1 MTAPSEA
8 VAKLLRDQAG
18 WCRRL
23 ESPLYA
29 GLLERAADD
38 ALAGGPV
45 LHALRDE
52 PDLRQDADGAMALRF
67 MAAVHRLV
75 LQGRA
80 SELAA
85 FYPSV
90 GGKPGSGDEA
100 WNAFRTTVEEHA
112 RELPDSVR
120 RPCQTNE
127 TLDRQRGEPTAAEA
141 GGTHRH
147 CAGMY
152 LPLELNTPAL
162 VGGFL
167 MVARD
172 TGMPLRILEV
182 GASAGLNLRWDRFFY
197 RAEEGSWGDPASP
210 VRLDDVYDADSAPP
224 FEVQASVADRA
235 GCDLDPIDA
244 TSEEGR
250 LALRSSVWADQV
262 RRFRILDGALEVARE
277 VPATVDRAD
286 GGEWLPGRLA
296 EPVEDVATVVFHSVA
311 MYHASPEAR
320 TRILL
325 ALQEAGVRATERTPL
340 AWLRM
345 EGGYSYALLRPTPH
359 DRSPYERRRS
369 SAVRRALTSA
379 ALPGSYAPIAGK
391 VTETFGVT
399 PGPEAVSAW
408 RRNLRPRGP

>member
-1 MTAPSEA
+1 MRPPSEA

-52 PDLRQDADGAMALRF
+52 PDQRQDADGAMALRF

-127 TLDRQRGEPTAAEA
+127 A
-141 GGTHRH
+141 GRS
-147 CAGMY
+147 A
-152 LPLELNTPAL
+152 AL

-359 DRSPYERRRS
+359 EVWLTTWPGGGERRVATS
-369 SAVRRALTSA
+369 GAHGKPVR
-379 ALPGSYAPIAGK
+379 
-391 VTETFGVT
+391 
-399 PGPEAVSAW
+399 W
-408 RRNLRPRGP
+408 RG